1 MSVRVVGISGTP
13 MDLPDAVAS
22 GLLASG
28 VVTRIDEQQPEASE
42 PEKPK
47 RGRPRKTDAS
57 GWWWR
62 WNPWQPLK
70 TWTH

>member
-1 MSVRVVGISGTP
+1 

-47 RGRPRKTDAS
+47 RGRPRKTDA
-57 GWWWR
+57 
-62 WNPWQPLK
+62 
-70 TWTH
+70 